1 MYLVVTYVLPRAY
14 PREFCL
20 LEDQFTS
27 LLVKKESSCGLNEII
42 QQSAILLTF
51 IVLNTYCYNYCIPL
65 IIYCLLIL
73 TFNSIFSRNR

>member
-42 QQSAILLTF
+42 Q
-51 IVLNTYCYNYCIPL
+51 
-65 IIYCLLIL
+65 
-73 TFNSIFSRNR
+73 